1 MLFQGDFLFF
11 GEYFINIVWD
21 LDLNK
26 KLIGRFVFLLVVYY
40 LFKVKLYK
48 IFRFVDEVGEFNL
61 GK

>member
-48 IFRFVDEVGEFNL
+48 IFRFVDEVGEFNV